1 MKLVKFKQTS
11 AGSYGL
17 AQTGDELTVTDTV
30 ASHLEKTGVVE
41 VLGDSDED
49 PSVPTKG
56 SVRFTDETG
65 KGEAPAGETD
75 PKNVT
80 GPDKKAPKAAPKKS
94 KK

>member
-49 PSVPTKG
+49 ASVPSKG

-75 PKNVT
+75 PKNAT
-80 GPDKKAPKAAPKKS
+80 QDKKTPKAAPKKS